1 MTTTPGTPDDVWAAI
16 KKLRIAMLTTEED
29 GRLVS
34 RPMASLGRPEDGA
47 IYFIT
52 HTRTQIAAKGETVPV
67 NLSFA
72 DTDANTY
79 LSVSGTAR
87 IIQDHNKLRE
97 LWSVWSEAW
106 LPQGPDA
113 PDVALVVVEPIDAK
127 LWDADS
133 RMIYAV
139 RMLAAAARQRPPKEG
154 TVKEVRMASRS

>member
-1 MTTTPGTPDDVWAAI
+1 MTTTTGTPDDVWTAI
-16 KKLRIAMLTTEED
+16 KKLRVAMLTTEED

-34 RPMASLGRPEDGA
+34 RPMASLGRPEDGV

-52 HTRTQIAAKGETVPV
+52 HADTHIADKSESVRA
-67 NLSFA
+67 NLAYS

-87 IIQDHNKLRE
+87 LSQDREKLRE
-97 LWSVWSEAW
+97 LWSLWSEAW

-113 PDVALVVVEPIDAK
+113 PDVALVTVEPIDAK

-133 RMIYAV
+133 KLIYAA
-139 RMLAAAARQRPPKEG
+139 RMLTAAVTKTPPHEG
-154 TVKEVRMASRS
+154 MVKEIKMGNS